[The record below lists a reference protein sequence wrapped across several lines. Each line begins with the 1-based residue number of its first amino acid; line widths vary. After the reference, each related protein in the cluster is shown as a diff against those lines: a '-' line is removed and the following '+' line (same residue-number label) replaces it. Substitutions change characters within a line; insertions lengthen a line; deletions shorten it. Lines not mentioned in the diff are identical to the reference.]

1 MAQAKKGRPVSEDS
15 MKERI
20 FIRIDE
26 ETKEKLRKC
35 KETLHTTTSD
45 VVRKGIARMYDDLKK

>member
-45 VVRKGIARMYDDLKK
+45 VVRKGIDRMYDDLKK